1 MNQSDHPKN
10 ISTTVFLFL
19 QSQRASVDVDVSS
32 AKMTSQHPPRVK
44 KSDEKMYVV
53 SPTVHSE
60 VLKINLCLPLSN
72 FKQRCLRL
80 RGLYNGSNDGS
91 ICYEQYIIVA
101 DTAGAV
107 SYYVVSFIVTWRH
120 LCPNVQKSLLSLT
133 FQVLSEPW
141 RLSTSQTP
149 VQQMELFDLKNNPEF
164 ISLGGGFGPVSETH
178 SHLVV
183 TANVNDKI
191 ILGAC

>member
-1 MNQSDHPKN
+1 
-10 ISTTVFLFL
+10 
-19 QSQRASVDVDVSS
+19 
-32 AKMTSQHPPRVK
+32 
-44 KSDEKMYVV
+44 MYVV
-53 SPTVHSE
+53 SPTVNSD

-72 FKQRCLRL
+72 FKQSCLRL
-80 RGLYNGSNDGS
+80 KGLYNGCNDGS

-107 SYYVVSFIVTWRH
+107 SYYVVSFIVTWRHLCAQH

-178 SHLVV
+178 CHLVV
-183 TANVNDKI
+183 TASVNDKI
-191 ILGAC
+191 IQGACQ